1 MKKLFMMFLF
11 LTVIATS
18 TQAED
23 TRQVIWLSAEQK
35 NLLMQEMRHFLQASK
50 TILDGSLNEDVESI
64 ERTARSVGIKAMKT
78 TPSSLTEA
86 LPQAFKTIGPKVHL
100 GFEEIADEA
109 SGLGDTELILKRLT
123 RLQSHCIECHAQY
136 QIKVK

>member
-23 TRQVIWLSAEQK
+23 TRQVIWLTAEQK
-35 NLLMQEMRHFLQASK
+35 NLLMQEMRHFLQASQ
-50 TILDGSLNEDVESI
+50 TILGNSLNEDLESI
-64 ERTARSVGIKAMKT
+64 EKTARSVGIKAMKA
-78 TPSSLTEA
+78 TPQSLNKI
-86 LPQAFKTIGPKVHL
+86 LPQAFLEIGPKVHL
-100 GFEEIADEA
+100 GFEEIANEA
-109 SGLGDTELILKRLT
+109 SGIGDIEVILKRLT
-123 RLQSHCIECHAQY
+123 GLQSNCIECHAQY